1 MDSIPPRVGKLEN
14 EVHLHAHRITQLES
28 LPVRVGE
35 LERAFDIM
43 NTHLTHIQKDNAEIK
58 TGILSL
64 DEHQKTASGEITGF
78 IRAVKIIGGL
88 VSLAGIGTAIVL
100 WLQ

>member
-1 MDSIPPRVGKLEN
+1 MESIPPRVGKLEN

-28 LPVRVGE
+28 LPIRVGD

-43 NTHLTHIQKDNAEIK
+43 NTHFAHIQATNSEIK
-58 TGILSL
+58 DGIRDLN
-64 DEHQKTASGEITGF
+64 EHQKTASGEITGF